1 MAEEIEK
8 QENQEQN
15 LFNDFDLTAMT
26 EMSAF
31 IENKKKEV
39 IEEQEQ
45 PEEINDSEVQF
56 DENGEPVEEKVEDPP
71 SNDNNES
78 NSSSIYTAIA
88 NFLQEGGLLQ
98 PLEQGKEIS
107 TAEDLLK
114 VYDQQIEY
122 RVNQYKESLD
132 PRIKWLQD
140 NLEQGVPMEK
150 LLQIDADNITYN
162 SIEESSLT
170 SNIDLQK
177 QIVRDYYKRSTR
189 FSNEK
194 IEKEIN
200 RLDDL
205 SELESE
211 AKSSLTELKSL
222 LQVEEQTAIRQAQQ
236 EREAA
241 ILAQQKALETFKK
254 SVEETT
260 EIIPG
265 VQLSTLMKDKIY
277 KAVVTP
283 VAQDNMG
290 NPINKIGKH
299 RMENPLDFEFKLAA
313 IYEYTNGFTDFS
325 VFKTPAKKAAIA
337 ELEKAAQR
345 LDLQKN
351 TGNLN
356 TSRLSPETTKEIF
369 KSMEG
374 FLG

>member
-189 FSNEK
+189 FSNER

>member
-189 FSNEK
+189 FSNER

-325 VFKTPAKKAAIA
+325 VFKTPAKKAAIT